1 MFYDRK
7 GVVQMS
13 QTMVIRNDANGLRRL
28 MRTDEFSVLM
38 PLLAIIAI
46 TTAIRP
52 DFLSVRNFS
61 AMYTQIPFIA
71 ITALGASFPL
81 MTGNVDISTG
91 RVAGFAGIIMASL
104 ILDAGMPTWLAML
117 IALACCALIGLLNG
131 VLVVHFGVP
140 DFVAT
145 MGTLY
150 MVGGA
155 RYLFIKGYQ
164 LNIDASPWVA
174 FFDKRFLGMQPHF
187 WMMIL
192 VFALAFVLIKR
203 TLWGRRMLAT
213 GDNRE
218 VALLA
223 GVPVTQMRMTA
234 YLLSA
239 LLAALAGILFTLE
252 LGYGLPETGD
262 GWEFRAIAGC
272 AVGGVSLSGGKC
284 SPLGI
289 LIGITLVF
297 VAENA
302 IIFIGLPTTMRVSVQ
317 GALMAGAV
325 LFDIYKQR
333 RKVPA

>member
-1 MFYDRK
+1 MQQQT
-7 GVVQMS
+7 VVKKDS
-13 QTMVIRNDANGLRRL
+13 NGLMRL
-28 MRTDEFSVLM
+28 VRTDEFSTFI
-38 PLLAIIAI
+38 PLLVIIVI
-46 TTAIRP
+46 TTIVRP
-52 DFLSVRNFS
+52 AFLSVSNFS
-61 AMYTQIPFIA
+61 AMFTQIPFIA

-91 RVAGFAGIIMASL
+91 RVAGFAGIIMSTLLVDAHWAPL
-104 ILDAGMPTWLAML
+104 PAILV
-117 IALACCALIGLLNG
+117 ALACCCVVGVING

-164 LNIDASPWVA
+164 FALTRDDVPQAHGLTNA
-174 FFDKRFLGMQPHF
+174 FDGRYLGMPLYF
-187 WMMIL
+187 WIMVVLFVI
-192 VFALAFVLIKR
+192 VFIVIKR
-203 TLWGRRMLAT
+203 TIWGRRLLAI

-218 VALLA
+218 VAMLV
-223 GVPVTQMRMTA
+223 GIKVKSMRISA
-234 YLLSA
+234 YVISSFLSA
-239 LLAALAGILFTLE
+239 VAGILLTLDIG
-252 LGYGLPETGD
+252 LGLPETGD

-272 AVGGVSLSGGKC
+272 VIGGVSLAGGKC

-302 IIFIGLPTTMRVSVQ
+302 IIFIGLPTTMRIAVQ
-317 GALMAGAV
+317 GALMAAAV
-325 LFDIYKQR
+325 LFDVYRQA

>member
-1 MFYDRK
+1 MKKANATYGSNLRK
-7 GVVQMS
+7 LKRSDELGVL
-13 QTMVIRNDANGLRRL
+13 I
-28 MRTDEFSVLM
+28 
-38 PLLAIIAI
+38 PLIIIIAI
-46 TTAIRP
+46 TTFIRP
-52 DFLSVRNFS
+52 DFLTMANFS
-61 AMYTQIPFIA
+61 AMFTQIPFIA

-91 RVAGFAGIIMASL
+91 RVAGFAGIIMS
-104 ILDAGMPTWLAML
+104 
-117 IALACCALIGLLNG
+117 
-131 VLVVHFGVP
+131 VLVVDGGWSAFPAILIAIVIALVIGAVNGILVVLFDVP
-140 DFVAT
+140 DFVVT

-164 LNIDASPWVA
+164 LALNTLDNFPLVQV
-174 FFDKRFLGMQPHF
+174 FDKRYLGMPLYF
-187 WMMIL
+187 WIMI
-192 VFALAFVLIKR
+192 VIFTIATVVIKK
-203 TLWGRRMLAT
+203 TIWGRQLLAT

-218 VALLA
+218 VAVLA
-223 GVPVTQMRMTA
+223 GINVTRKRMLA

-239 LLAALAGILFTLE
+239 LLSAIAGILLTLDVG
-252 LGYGLPETGD
+252 LGLPETGD

-272 AVGGVSLSGGKC
+272 VVGGVSLAGGKG

-302 IIFIGLPTTMRVSVQ
+302 IIFLGVPTTIHIAVQ

-333 RKVPA
+333 RKIPA

>member
-1 MFYDRK
+1 MQQ
-7 GVVQMS
+7 VV
-13 QTMVIRNDANGLRRL
+13 VKKDANGLRRL
-28 MRTDEFSVLM
+28 MRTDEFSVLI
-38 PLLAIIAI
+38 PLLAIILA
-46 TTAIRP
+46 TTLIRT
-52 DFLSVRNFS
+52 DFLSVSNFS
-61 AMYTQIPFIA
+61 AMFTQIPFIA

-91 RVAGFAGIIMASL
+91 RVAGFGGIIMA
-104 ILDAGMPTWLAML
+104 
-117 IALACCALIGLLNG
+117 ALIVDGGWSAGPAILVAILCCMVIGLVNG

-164 LNIDASPWVA
+164 LSLNTLPDFPLVQ
-174 FFDKRFLGMQPHF
+174 FFNNRYLGMPPYF
-187 WMMIL
+187 WLMIL
-192 VFALAFVLIKR
+192 LFAIAFIVIKR
-203 TLWGRRMLAT
+203 TLWGRRILAT

-218 VALLA
+218 VSMLV
-223 GVPVTQMRMTA
+223 GINVQGMRMMA
-234 YLLSA
+234 YILSA
-239 LLAALAGILFTLE
+239 TLAAIAGILLTLDV
-252 LGYGLPETGD
+252 GIGLPETGD

-272 AVGGVSLSGGKC
+272 AVGGVSLSGGKG

-302 IIFIGLPTTMRVSVQ
+302 IIFIGLPSTMRIAVQ